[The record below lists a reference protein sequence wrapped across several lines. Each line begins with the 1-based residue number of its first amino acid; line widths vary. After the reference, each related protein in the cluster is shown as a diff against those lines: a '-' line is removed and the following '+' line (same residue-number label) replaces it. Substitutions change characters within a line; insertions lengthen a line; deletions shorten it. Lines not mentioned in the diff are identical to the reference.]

1 MEVTMNWFLIIT
13 EGVIA
18 LVAVITLAIV
28 FAKGAIKLENR
39 ITRLETQIEPFWD
52 AMRKAIGS
60 ALLGIPPKGNPVTP
74 ERWQYLANRLQLNAL
89 STAEAEE
96 LNNAMIERQA
106 EAQRNN
112 DTAALLI
119 LGLGLA
125 LLAVLLAKK

>member
-1 MEVTMNWFLIIT
+1 MNWFLAIT

-52 AMRKAIGS
+52 AMRKAIAP
-60 ALLGIPPKGNPVTP
+60 ALMGITPKGNPVTP
-74 ERWQYLANRLQLNAL
+74 ERWQYLVNQLQLNAL
-89 STAEAEE
+89 SSAEAEE

-106 EAQRNN
+106 EARRNN
-112 DTAALLI
+112 DVAALLI
-119 LGLGLA
+119 LGFGIA